1 MGWVW
6 FALFV
11 AALIILV
18 PTASAAPRIEG
29 FATDLPNNED
39 AVLLRNPDAT
49 AFSLTDATLQ
59 DGSGELGF
67 PSGATLGP
75 NTDTYV
81 TTNWTAFVEGFG
93 HEPAF
98 ALDATD
104 ASKRLTKKARTFAL
118 SNSGDSV
125 SLRVAEDVV
134 DAVAYGEVSRIVDGW
149 DGEPIGVPG
158 SLSLRWIPRTS
169 QNDTDSM
176 QDWIQRRRSFVGE
189 YLFPP
194 TSLVAD
200 GLFVPYLAPDHSR
213 STVRSTILSAQHSI
227 RLNVYQFRDIP
238 LAEDIAAHLRSTPG
252 LRVYV
257 LLDGSPVAESREELS
272 ERGHVIDTLVGA
284 GAEVHMFT
292 HSRYAYDHA
301 KYVVVDEEVLLLQTE
316 NFVPSGIP
324 ANGRDGNRGWGMV
337 IANRTLARSAADVFD
352 VDFELRPFGSRVAGE
367 AEKSSYPAP
376 ALGTEGGSRSSG
388 ISVDGAAHVTLLA
401 TPFSSVDGDPI
412 TAAIRVASTSID
424 LVQLDLSPR
433 WRTPHGDYV
442 PHVYLEELIR
452 ASERGVTVRL
462 LLDGHF
468 LDDSASGDNA
478 DTVRLLEDEHASLP
492 ISARL
497 RTGSSVL
504 HAKGMVVDER
514 VTLVGSMN
522 WNSNSVLQNRE
533 LGVLVEDTT
542 IAGFFRESF
551 EQDWS
556 DAGPKRV
563 PALDVVTVLTLAGLA
578 LLFKGPRRR

>member
-1 MGWVW
+1 MGGVR
-6 FALFV
+6 FALLV
-11 AALIILV
+11 ASLIVLV
-18 PTASAAPRIEG
+18 PSAAAAPRIEG

-39 AVLLRNPDAT
+39 AVLLRNLGAAD
-49 AFSLTDATLQ
+49 FSLADATLQ

-67 PSGATLGP
+67 PADATLGP
-75 NTDTYV
+75 QTNAYV
-81 TTNWTAFVEGFG
+81 ATNWTAFVEGFG
-93 HEPAF
+93 REPDF

-104 ASKRLTKKARTFAL
+104 ASKRLTKNARTFAL

-125 SLRVAEDVV
+125 SLRLGEDVL
-134 DAVAYGEVSRIVDGW
+134 DAVAYGDLSRTVDGW
-149 DGEPIGVPG
+149 QGTPIDLSD

-169 QNDTDSM
+169 PADTDSL
-176 QDWIQRRRSFVGE
+176 QDWVQPRRSFVGE
-189 YLFPP
+189 DLFPP

-200 GLFVPYLAPDHSR
+200 GFFVPYLAPEHSR
-213 STVRSTILSAQHSI
+213 STVRSTIVSAQHSI

-252 LRVYV
+252 LRMYV
-257 LLDGSPVAESREELS
+257 LLDGSPVGESREELS
-272 ERGHVIDTLVGA
+272 ERGHVVDTLVAA

-301 KYVVVDEEVLLLQTE
+301 KYAVIDDQVLLVQTE

-324 ANGRDGNRGWGMV
+324 ANGRDGNRGWGVV
-337 IANRTLARSAADVFD
+337 IANRTLAQAAAGVFD
-352 VDFELRPFGSRVAGE
+352 ADFELRPFGARAA
-367 AEKSSYPAP
+367 AESERPIYPAP
-376 ALGTEGGSRSSG
+376 ALGTDTGSRPSG
-388 ISVDGAAHVTLLA
+388 VSIEGSAKVTLLA
-401 TPFSSVDGDPI
+401 TPFSNVGGDPI
-412 TAAIRVASTSID
+412 TSSIRSASTSIE

-433 WRTPHGDYV
+433 WRTPNGGYV
-442 PHVYLEELIR
+442 PHVYLAELVR

-478 DTVRLLEDEHASLP
+478 DTVRFLEDEHGSLP

-497 RTGSSVL
+497 RSGSSVL
-504 HAKGMVVDER
+504 HAKGMVVDGR

-533 LGVLVEDTT
+533 LGVLVEDRT
-542 IAGFFRESF
+542 IAEFFRGSF

-556 DAGPKRV
+556 DAGPERV

-578 LLFKGPRRR
+578 MLFRGPRRR